1 MWKTVK
7 KTHTHTHNVQWL
19 VNWIRHGFVGCRLAW
34 KINRF
39 PKAIVIWNGNLML
52 KCQPFHYNLI
62 SIKRKRQWHTKYQL
76 YIVFE
81 CTSFIEMPTDF
92 PILVVALRNANV
104 HTCTTHTVQGDAN
117 KVRAYLKYAP
127 LQTRK
132 LNNKFMRLS
141 DLFDRYLLFLIFF
154 VGEFPWKYYYF
165 HLKWC
170 SKHEKLCSLIDADMA
185 SLPPFK

>member
-1 MWKTVK
+1 
-7 KTHTHTHNVQWL
+7 
-19 VNWIRHGFVGCRLAW
+19 
-34 KINRF
+34 
-39 PKAIVIWNGNLML
+39 ML

-154 VGEFPWKYYYF
+154 VGEFP
-165 HLKWC
+165 
-170 SKHEKLCSLIDADMA
+170 
-185 SLPPFK
+185 